1 MTIIDIPGYSSSILT
16 TLGFMPNIINR
27 ELNYTKIYNL
37 SKRIFVGVIYAN
49 GDYVLNKLGGI
60 TRPLDLKIY
69 TKAWDIFY
77 HEVIKARVNQ
87 KDNTIKAPQN
97 FIDNPEQLS
106 VNGVLFDLTQEHPEE
121 DPKLNQVCPEC
132 HTQSDYQVESITLNL
147 ENNKKVLHL
156 KCNKC
161 GHTWDYEEK

>member
-1 MTIIDIPGYSSSILT
+1 MTTIDIPGYSSSSLT
-16 TLGFMPNIINR
+16 TLGFIPNIINR
-27 ELNYTKIYNL
+27 ELNYTKIYNI

-49 GDYVLNKLGGI
+49 GDYVLNKVGGI

-77 HEVIKARVNQ
+77 HEVSKARAKQ
-87 KDNTIKAPQN
+87 KGDITETPQN
-97 FIDNPEQLS
+97 LIDNPGQLP

-132 HTQSDYQVESITLNL
+132 HTQGDYQVESINL
-147 ENNKKVLHL
+147 DVENNKVLHL

-161 GHTWDYEEK
+161 GHTWDYKEK